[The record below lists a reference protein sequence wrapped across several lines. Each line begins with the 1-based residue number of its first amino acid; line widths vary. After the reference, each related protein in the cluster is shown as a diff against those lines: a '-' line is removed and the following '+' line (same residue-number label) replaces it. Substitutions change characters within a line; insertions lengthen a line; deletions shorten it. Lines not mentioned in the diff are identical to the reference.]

1 LRNSRVCPVTR
12 VVYADPRFILARE
25 EETVET
31 LLWRMAH
38 HDVRR
43 AIWVDEAQRTGLVS
57 LWMDMSVASRDGERK
72 TSMGGLVHGEV
83 ESASE
88 AAS

>member
-1 LRNSRVCPVTR
+1 V
-12 VVYADPRFILARE
+12 
-25 EETVET
+25 
-31 LLWRMAH
+31 AH

-43 AIWVDEAQRTGLVS
+43 AIVVDEAQRPTGLVW
-57 LWMDMSVASRDGERK
+57 LWMDMSVAGRDGERK
-72 TSMGGLVHGEV
+72 ASMDGLVHGEV